1 MFKDSKERSVID
13 NNNIVLK
20 IENHTR
26 IYASMCPDEIL
37 DDYDNYEIRKYLTT
51 LMLGDISG
59 FTDFA
64 EKYTRTGKGGASK
77 LTEILNSYIGAM
89 VQEILSHNGD
99 LLKFSGDA
107 FIVMWKLKKNANM
120 RDLATMA
127 IQTACIIQKHFGAY
141 ETDVGI
147 TLKVKLA
154 IASGKTYF
162 TCIGDPKKM
171 SHYII
176 IGKPVWEVKN
186 AERLCK
192 GGDILV
198 ALSAWQWVNP
208 IEYIYET
215 LPDGLHTLI
224 IACSTMWYTLKGT
237 YTYDDGKIITKQSL
251 TFYVYNINEKETSSQ
266 ESSTVFIEK
275 LVTNSTTV
283 LMNLSGS
290 LMYSKNMEIIDF
302 SLFSVRPKII
312 KVSKAQLKDAL
323 RSYMLKPVIRSV
335 EMDEPLEYLT
345 EMRQVVIVFVNAVT
359 SEMKKRQFIK
369 LVDAAYKLVCRIVDR
384 MQGCVNKT
392 SLFDKDLTFLCI
404 FGLRGEKHE
413 LESQI
418 GLKCAYR
425 LRIGLKELAC
435 ITSVTVGVTTGM
447 TYCGVVGHI
456 LRREYTVIGMTV
468 NKAARLMMGYNNKV
482 ICDRESFLHSRLEV
496 SHFKLQEPKYFKGIT
511 DVGPVYEF
519 EEQVRYKVSEMV
531 WNKYPLLGRD
541 NEMNFFRHLLANLVE
556 YLHFGN
562 DSPNKPQ
569 YNTLIIRGEPRIGKT
584 RLLDEMVLNIPSG
597 IPLNY
602 ISLVSTDI
610 QVDHTIFFPFL
621 IIYLK
626 IKKGIKIRE
635 HLFRTDPYT
644 LVHLIFSLPLKFSL
658 TSTPKDREEKL
669 IRLLGNVRYPEYL
682 CALNQVFNVSFPM
695 TKQYRSFMELEK
707 QKILEQLLINLTKKC
722 FPKFWVIIIDDFE
735 YADKESL
742 NFFDIFVKTN
752 MFLFIISVGGKVGA
766 EYRHHTLLE
775 RAYVMEL
782 QGIDKWYH
790 IGIVCQVLNVIGIS
804 PELEKLIQNRSL
816 GNPGWIESYLMTL
829 MQSGNLAIITVTR
842 REAETM
848 GYVLPNVKML
858 KRHTL
863 NNIFK
868 NTGPVRE
875 DRWEMY
881 ETSYTS
887 NVNLSSNEILH
898 QSDTDLSKHEEI
910 SVAFSKTL
918 DSFSIKNTNIDMTMD
933 VIILKL
939 FDSLT
944 PLDQFLLKCASV
956 LGIFVNRK
964 MLESITEISKKDT
977 AVAIRKLFE
986 IRIFECGMGDFSKN
1000 VGPIIYYRNI
1010 RNHVGDI
1017 GVKCRC
1023 INLVIP
1029 EELSN
1034 MPKYAS
1040 CGLMR
1045 FKMALFRDTTYGLL
1059 TENQKIELH
1068 NKALKFLQHNTRRCE
1083 ACGKGHFT
1091 NLLDINIFSEV
1102 EGVPIHWE
1110 YPLNLKR
1117 QLHNVNSRILP
1128 RIKSVLSNKNS
1139 LSYLNVFK
1147 KPERKPA
1154 RTFSNLDFTNCQCNL
1169 ILLTVYTQMVEHCYG
1184 IGKND
1189 KTLIAILGY
1198 AEICIENQNIP
1209 QARKLLDEADKILQ
1223 QMFDPN
1229 KNEVIRF
1236 LYLTAKIQT
1245 LQGKCYFNYG
1255 HTSEAEKS
1263 LNKAMKTL
1271 GYNFPRMNIT
1281 THLKTAFQLKK
1292 LKLLLFCPR
1301 KRKRNIED
1309 DDDVR
1314 KYANQ
1319 LAYCLAQMFQVY
1331 KAKGMKKQARLAAIW
1346 ALNTARPNNDFF
1358 ILSTCYTNMLIT
1370 AHVYRIKYI
1379 HTHELIRNII
1389 ISLEKESIDLCN
1401 EETRIIEYQH
1411 LKVIVELYAGIF
1423 FSRWIRGQI
1432 KKALD
1437 IGFIVMKLAK
1447 SIDLTYI
1454 QCIVLPQLVHLLMIS
1469 CRHSEV
1475 VSILRDL
1482 EFISKNNIDKSG
1494 RTWYYAMCADVQ
1506 LDVGFTILSYEN
1518 CKKYYLKEGES
1529 MFSLRNP
1536 EAERRY
1542 FTSMW
1547 LWCVRNQEWEA
1558 SNIWMKTNFKINTS
1572 DEDIVAA
1579 TITDLKKLEGLLI
1592 SYVYYVNK
1600 RDVKAIHI
1608 MADIKVSFKNVKK
1621 MISIVKIAIPRYV
1634 FIKAYYH
1641 MVRGHK
1647 RKAIKILQKTK
1658 KISNK
1663 MENKMIYKWA
1673 MHCKQAWEGKMSSIQ
1688 QDLWQLQSTIFS
1700 SSTWEEINTNNSEI
1714 IFYTLPIPNY
1724 VR

>member
-1 MFKDSKERSVID
+1 
-13 NNNIVLK
+13 
-20 IENHTR
+20 
-26 IYASMCPDEIL
+26 MCPDEIL
-37 DDYDNYEIRKYLTT
+37 DDYNNYEIRKYLTT

-59 FTDFA
+59 FTHFA

-107 FIVMWKLKKNANM
+107 FIVMWKLKDNANM
-120 RDLATMA
+120 RDLATIA
-127 IQTACIIQKHFGAY
+127 IQTACIIQKNFGAY

-147 TLKVKLA
+147 TLRVKLA

-171 SHYII
+171 SHYMI

-192 GGDILV
+192 YITNNTNSQMVRGGDILV
-198 ALSAWQWVNP
+198 ALSAWRWVNP
-208 IEYIYET
+208 IEYVYET

-224 IACSTMWYTLKGT
+224 IACSTMWYTLKSP
-237 YTYDDGKIITKQSL
+237 YTYDNGKIIIKQSL
-251 TFYVYNINEKETSSQ
+251 TFYYLTQNCNAIISIKFVIK
-266 ESSTVFIEK
+266 
-275 LVTNSTTV
+275 
-283 LMNLSGS
+283 MNDL
-290 LMYSKNMEIIDF
+290 Y
-302 SLFSVRPKII
+302 FSVRPKIVEI
-312 KVSKAQLKDAL
+312 SKAQLKDAL

-345 EMRQVVIVFVNAVT
+345 EMRQVVIVFVNAIV
-359 SEMKKRQFIK
+359 SEMRKKQLIK
-369 LVDAAYKLVCRIVDR
+369 LVDAAYKLVCRTVDR

-404 FGLRGEKHE
+404 FGLRGDKHE

-447 TYCGVVGHI
+447 TYCGVIGHI

-496 SHFKLQEPKYFKGIT
+496 SHFKLQEPKYLKGIT
-511 DVGPVYEF
+511 DIGPVYEF
-519 EEQVRYKVSEMV
+519 EEQVKYKESELV
-531 WNKYPLLGRD
+531 WRKYPLLGRD
-541 NEMNFFRHLLANLVE
+541 NEMNIFRSMLANLVK
-556 YLHFGN
+556 YVHIGN
-562 DSPNKPQ
+562 DASNKPQ
-569 YNTLIIRGEPRIGKT
+569 YNTLIIRGEPRIGKS
-584 RLLDEMVLNIPSG
+584 RLLDEMALNIPSG
-597 IPLNY
+597 IPSNY

-610 QVDHTIFFPFL
+610 QN
-621 IIYLK
+621 
-626 IKKGIKIRE
+626 
-635 HLFRTDPYT
+635 PYT

-669 IRLLGNVRYPEYL
+669 IRLLGNVRHPEYL

-695 TKQYRSFMELEK
+695 TKRYRSFMELEK

-722 FPKFWVIIIDDFE
+722 FSKFWVIIIDDVE

-742 NFFDIFVKTN
+742 NVFDIFIKTN
-752 MFLFIISVGGKVGA
+752 MFLFIISVGRKEYA
-766 EYRHHTLLE
+766 EYRLSHTLLE
-775 RAYVMEL
+775 KTYIMEL

-790 IGIVCQVLNVIGIS
+790 IGIVCQVLNVVGIS

-842 REAETM
+842 REAENM

-858 KRHTL
+858 KRRTLDNLL
-863 NNIFK
+863 NNA
-868 NTGPVRE
+868 GPVRE

-881 ETSYTS
+881 ETSYMDNTP
-887 NVNLSSNEILH
+887 LMSSNEMLL
-898 QSDTDLSKHEEI
+898 QSNSDLSNHEEI
-910 SVAFSKTL
+910 SVAFSKKL
-918 DSFSIKNTNIDMTMD
+918 DPFSIKNTNIEMTMD

-956 LGIFVNRK
+956 LGIFINRK
-964 MLESITEISKKDT
+964 MLESITEISIKDT
-977 AVAIRKLFE
+977 AVGKNKLLYKFNSK
-986 IRIFECGMGDFSKN
+986 IYIYLIDFFDISDTFSKN

-1010 RNHVGDI
+1010 HKHIDDI

-1023 INLVIP
+1023 TDLVIS

-1040 CGLMR
+1040 CGLIR

-1068 NKALKFLQHNTRRCE
+1068 NKALKFLQHNTRRCV
-1083 ACGKGHFT
+1083 ACGKGHFA
-1091 NLLDINIFSEV
+1091 NLLDTDIFSEV
-1102 EGVPIHWE
+1102 EEIPIHLE
-1110 YPLNLKR
+1110 YPLKLR
-1117 QLHNVNSRILP
+1117 QLHNVNSSILP
-1128 RIKSVLSNKNS
+1128 RIKNVISSRNS

-1147 KPERKPA
+1147 KPERKST

-1184 IGKND
+1184 IGRND
-1189 KTLIAILGY
+1189 KTLIAILGF
-1198 AEICIENQNIP
+1198 AEICIENQNVP
-1209 QARKLLDEADKILQ
+1209 QARKLLDEAETILQ

-1229 KNEVIRF
+1229 KNEVITF

-1245 LQGKCYFNYG
+1245 LQGKCYFKYG

-1271 GYNFPRMNIT
+1271 GYNFPRMDIT
-1281 THLKTAFQLKK
+1281 TDLKTAFQLMK

-1301 KRKRNIED
+1301 KRKSTVNGD
-1309 DDDVR
+1309 DYVR
-1314 KYANQ
+1314 KYTNQ
-1319 LAYCLAQMFQVY
+1319 LACCLAQMFEVY

-1370 AHVYRIKYI
+1370 AHVYRIK
-1379 HTHELIRNII
+1379 NII
-1389 ISLEKESIDLCN
+1389 ISLENESIDLSN
-1401 EETRIIEYQH
+1401 EETRIIEYQDF
-1411 LKVIVELYAGIF
+1411 KVIVELYAGIF

-1432 KKALD
+1432 KKAID

-1447 SIDLTYI
+1447 NIDLTYI
-1454 QCIVLPQLVHLLMIS
+1454 QCIALPQLVHLLMIS

-1494 RTWYYAMCADVQ
+1494 RTWYYAICADVQ
-1506 LDVGFTILSYEN
+1506 LDIGFTILSYEN
-1518 CKKYYLKEGES
+1518 CKRYYLKEGES

-1558 SNIWMKTNFKINTS
+1558 SKIWIKKHLKTNTT

-1592 SYVYYVNK
+1592 SYVYYANK
-1600 RDVKAIHI
+1600 RDVKAIFI
-1608 MADIKVSFKNVKK
+1608 MADIKVSFKNIKK

-1634 FIKAYYH
+1634 LIKAYYY

-1647 RKAIKILQKTK
+1647 RKAMKILQKTK
-1658 KISNK
+1658 KICNK

-1688 QDLWQLQSTIFS
+1688 QDLWQLRSTIIS
-1700 SSTWEEINTNNSEI
+1700 SSTWDEINTNNSEI

>member
-1 MFKDSKERSVID
+1 MDNQFNVLYTGSVQSDSKERRIID
-13 NNNIVLK
+13 HNNIVLK

-26 IYASMCPDEIL
+26 IFASMCPDEIL
-37 DDYDNYEIRKYLTT
+37 DDYNNYEIRKYLTT

-107 FIVMWKLKKNANM
+107 FIVMWKLKDNANM
-120 RDLATMA
+120 RDLTTIA

-147 TLKVKLA
+147 TLRVKLA

-208 IEYIYET
+208 IEYVYET

-224 IACSTMWYTLKGT
+224 IACSTMWYTLKSP
-237 YTYDDGKIITKQSL
+237 YTYDDDIH
-251 TFYVYNINEKETSSQ
+251 EKETSSQ
-266 ESSTVFIEK
+266 ESSTAFTEK
-275 LVTNSTTV
+275 LFMNSTTV
-283 LMNLSGS
+283 LMNLSSS
-290 LMYSKNMEIIDF
+290 LMYSKNMEMIDF
-302 SLFSVRPKII
+302 SLRPKII
-312 KVSKAQLKDAL
+312 EISKAQLKDAL

-345 EMRQVVIVFVNAVT
+345 EMRQVVIVFVNAVI
-359 SEMKKRQFIK
+359 SEMRKRRLIK

-392 SLFDKDLTFLCI
+392 SLFDKDLTFLCV
-404 FGLRGEKHE
+404 FGLRGDKHE

-519 EEQVRYKVSEMV
+519 EEQVKYKVSELV
-531 WNKYPLLGRD
+531 WRKYPLLGRD
-541 NEMNFFRHLLANLVE
+541 NEMNIFRHLLANLVE
-556 YLHFGN
+556 YVHFEN
-562 DSPNKPQ
+562 DVSNKPQ
-569 YNTLIIRGEPRIGKT
+569 YNTLIISNYRGEPRIGKT

-597 IPLNY
+597 IPSNY

-610 QVDHTIFFPFL
+610 QN
-621 IIYLK
+621 
-626 IKKGIKIRE
+626 
-635 HLFRTDPYT
+635 PYT

-669 IRLLGNVRYPEYL
+669 IRLLGNIRHPEYL

-695 TKQYRSFMELEK
+695 TKQYRAFMELEK

-722 FPKFWVIIIDDFE
+722 FSKFWVIIIDDVE

-742 NFFDIFVKTN
+742 NFFDIFIKTN
-752 MFLFIISVGGKVGA
+752 MFLFIISVGRKVYA
-766 EYRHHTLLE
+766 EYRLNHTLLE
-775 RAYVMEL
+775 RAYIMEL

-842 REAETM
+842 REAENM
-848 GYVLPNVKML
+848 GYVLPTIEML
-858 KRHTL
+858 KRRTL
-863 NNIFK
+863 NNLL
-868 NTGPVRE
+868 NNAGPVRE

-881 ETSYTS
+881 EASYMS
-887 NVNLSSNEILH
+887 NTPQMSSNEMLL

-918 DSFSIKNTNIDMTMD
+918 DPLSIKNTNIEMTMD
-933 VIILKL
+933 VLKL

-964 MLESITEISKKDT
+964 MLESITEISIKDT

-1010 RNHVGDI
+1010 RKHVGDI

-1023 INLVIP
+1023 IDLVIS

-1068 NKALKFLQHNTRRCE
+1068 NKALKFLQHNTRRCV

-1091 NLLDINIFSEV
+1091 NLLDTDIFNEV
-1102 EGVPIHWE
+1102 EGVPIHLE
-1110 YPLNLKR
+1110 YPLNLR
-1117 QLHNVNSRILP
+1117 QLHNVNSRIFP
-1128 RIKSVLSNKNS
+1128 RIKSVLSSRNN
-1139 LSYLNVFK
+1139 LSYLHVFK
-1147 KPERKPA
+1147 KPERKPT

-1184 IGKND
+1184 IGRND
-1189 KTLIAILGY
+1189 KTLIAILRF

-1209 QARKLLDEADKILQ
+1209 QARKLLNEAETILQ

-1229 KNEVIRF
+1229 KNEVITF

-1245 LQGKCYFNYG
+1245 LQGKCYFKYG

-1281 THLKTAFQLKK
+1281 TGLKTAFQLKK

-1301 KRKRNIED
+1301 KRKSKVKGD
-1309 DDDVR
+1309 DYVR
-1314 KYANQ
+1314 KYTNQ
-1319 LAYCLAQMFQVY
+1319 LACCLAQMFEVY

-1370 AHVYRIKYI
+1370 AHVYRIK
-1379 HTHELIRNII
+1379 NII
-1389 ISLEKESIDLCN
+1389 ISLENESIDLCN
-1401 EETRIIEYQH
+1401 EKTRIIEYQN

-1432 KKALD
+1432 KKAIN

-1454 QCIVLPQLVHLLMIS
+1454 QCIVLPQLVHILMIS

-1494 RTWYYAMCADVQ
+1494 RTWYYAMCVDVQ
-1506 LDVGFTILSYEN
+1506 LDIGFTILSYEN
-1518 CKKYYLKEGES
+1518 CKRYYLKEGES
-1529 MFSLRNP
+1529 MLSLRNP

-1558 SNIWMKTNFKINTS
+1558 SKIWIKKHFKTDRT

-1592 SYVYYVNK
+1592 SYVYYANK
-1600 RDVKAIHI
+1600 RDVKAIFI
-1608 MADIKVSFKNVKK
+1608 MADIKVSFKNIKK

-1634 FIKAYYH
+1634 LIKAYYY

-1647 RKAIKILQKTK
+1647 RKAMKILQKT
-1658 KISNK
+1658 
-1663 MENKMIYKWA
+1663 
-1673 MHCKQAWEGKMSSIQ
+1673 
-1688 QDLWQLQSTIFS
+1688 T
-1700 SSTWEEINTNNSEI
+1700 
-1714 IFYTLPIPNY
+1714 
-1724 VR
+1724 

>member
-1 MFKDSKERSVID
+1 MDNRFNVLYTGSVQSDSKQRQIVDHD
-13 NNNIVLK
+13 NIILK

-37 DDYDNYEIRKYLTT
+37 DNYDNYDIRKYLTT
-51 LMLGDISG
+51 LMLGDVSG

-107 FIVMWKLKKNANM
+107 FIVMWKLTKNANM
-120 RDLATMA
+120 RDLATIA
-127 IQTACIIQKHFGAY
+127 IQTACIIQKHFGVY

-147 TLKVKLA
+147 TLRVKLA

-162 TCIGDPKKM
+162 TCIGDPKNM

-198 ALSAWQWVNP
+198 ALSTWQWVNP

-224 IACSTMWYTLKGT
+224 IACSTMWYTLKST
-237 YTYDDGKIITKQSL
+237 YTYDDGKIITKRILYVLSIQIIKNKNL
-251 TFYVYNINEKETSSQ
+251 GHKTFIDIHTKETSSQ
-266 ESSTVFIEK
+266 GSSTALMKK
-275 LVTNSTTV
+275 LFTNSTTV

-290 LMYSKNMEIIDF
+290 LMYSKNMGMIDY
-302 SLFSVRPKII
+302 SLRPKIME
-312 KVSKAQLKDAL
+312 VSKAQLKNAL

-345 EMRQVVIVFVNAVT
+345 EMRQVVIVFVNAVI
-359 SEMKKRQFIK
+359 SEMRKRQLIK

-404 FGLRGEKHE
+404 FGLRGDKHE

-425 LRIGLKELAC
+425 LRIGLKELAYV
-435 ITSVTVGVTTGM
+435 TSVTVGVTTGM
-447 TYCGVVGHI
+447 TYCGVV
-456 LRREYTVIGMTV
+456 
-468 NKAARLMMGYNNKV
+468 
-482 ICDRESFLHSRLEV
+482 ICDKESFLHSRLEG

-519 EEQVRYKVSEMV
+519 EEQVKYQVSEMV
-531 WNKYPLLGRD
+531 WRKYPLLGRD
-541 NEMNFFRHLLANLVE
+541 NEMNIFRHSLVNLVE
-556 YLHFGN
+556 YFEFGN
-562 DSPNKPQ
+562 NVLNKPQ

-584 RLLDEMVLNIPSG
+584 RLLDEMVLSIPSG
-597 IPLNY
+597 IPSNY

-610 QVDHTIFFPFL
+610 QN
-621 IIYLK
+621 
-626 IKKGIKIRE
+626 
-635 HLFRTDPYT
+635 PYT
-644 LVHLIFSLPLKFSL
+644 LIHLMFSLPLKFSL
-658 TSTPKDREEKL
+658 TSTAKDREEKL
-669 IRLLGNVRYPEYL
+669 IYLLGNIRHPEYL

-695 TKQYRSFMELEK
+695 TKQYRSFVELEK
-707 QKILEQLLINLTKKC
+707 QQILEQLLIILTKKC
-722 FPKFWVIIIDDFE
+722 FPKLWVIIIDDVE

-742 NFFDIFVKTN
+742 NFFNIFINTN
-752 MFLFIISVGGKVGA
+752 VFLFIISVGRKVDA
-766 EYRHHTLLE
+766 EYRLAHTLLE

-816 GNPGWIESYLMTL
+816 GNPGWIESFLMTL

-842 REAETM
+842 KEAETM

-858 KRHTL
+858 KRYNRHTL
-863 NNIFK
+863 NNLL
-868 NTGPVRE
+868 NNAGPVRE

-881 ETSYTS
+881 EACYTS
-887 NVNLSSNEILH
+887 NMPVMNSSYTLLR
-898 QSDTDLSKHEEI
+898 SDTDLSSHEEI

-918 DSFSIKNTNIDMTMD
+918 DPLSIKNTNTEMTMD

-956 LGIFVNRK
+956 LGIFVSRK
-964 MLESITEISKKDT
+964 MLESITEISKRDT
-977 AVAIRKLFE
+977 AIAIRKLFE

-1000 VGPIIYYRNI
+1000 VGPIIYCRNI

-1023 INLVIP
+1023 IGIVIS
-1029 EELSN
+1029 EELSD

-1059 TENQKIELH
+1059 TENQKIKLH

-1091 NLLDINIFSEV
+1091 KLLGTNIFSEV
-1102 EGVPIHWE
+1102 EGIPIHLE
-1110 YPLNLKR
+1110 YPLNLR

-1128 RIKSVLSNKNS
+1128 RIKSVLSSRNS
-1139 LSYLNVFK
+1139 LSYLNIFK
-1147 KPERKPA
+1147 RPERKPT

-1169 ILLTVYTQMVEHCYG
+1169 ILLTVYTQMVEHCRG
-1184 IGKND
+1184 IGRND
-1189 KTLIAILGY
+1189 KTLIAILEF
-1198 AEICIENQNIP
+1198 AEICIENQNVP
-1209 QARKLLDEADKILQ
+1209 QARKLLDEAETILQ

-1229 KNEVIRF
+1229 KNEVITF

-1245 LQGKCYFNYG
+1245 LQGKCYFKYG
-1255 HTSEAEKS
+1255 HISEAEKS

-1271 GYNFPRMNIT
+1271 GYNFPRMSIT
-1281 THLKTAFQLKK
+1281 TDLKTTFQLIK

-1301 KRKRNIED
+1301 KRKSNIEED
-1309 DDDVR
+1309 DYVI
-1314 KYANQ
+1314 KYTNQ
-1319 LAYCLAQMFQVY
+1319 LVYCLTQMFEVY

-1370 AHVYRIKYI
+1370 AHVYCIK
-1379 HTHELIRNII
+1379 NII
-1389 ISLEKESIDLCN
+1389 TCLEKESIDLCN
-1401 EETRIIEYQH
+1401 EETKIIEYQT
-1411 LKVIVELYAGIF
+1411 LKVIVELYAGVF

-1432 KKALD
+1432 KKAMD
-1437 IGFIVMKLAK
+1437 IGFIVVKLAK

-1454 QCIVLPQLVHLLMIS
+1454 QCIVLPRLVHLLMIS

-1482 EFISKNNIDKSG
+1482 EFISINNADKSG

-1518 CKKYYLKEGES
+1518 CKRYDLKEGES
-1529 MFSLRNP
+1529 IISLQNP

-1547 LWCVRNQEWEA
+1547 LWCIRNKEWEA
-1558 SNIWMKTNFKINTS
+1558 SKIWMRKNLKTDRN

-1579 TITDLKKLEGLLI
+1579 IITDLKKLEGLLI
-1592 SYVYYVNK
+1592 SYVHYANK
-1600 RDVKAIHI
+1600 RDVKAILI
-1608 MADIKVSFKNVKK
+1608 MEDIEVSFKNIKK
-1621 MISIVKIAIPRYV
+1621 VLSIVKIAIPRYV
-1634 FIKAYYH
+1634 LIKAYYY

-1647 RKAIKILQKTK
+1647 RKAMKILQKTI
-1658 KISNK
+1658 KISIK

-1673 MHCKQAWEGKMSSIQ
+1673 LHCKQAWEGKMSSIQ
-1688 QDLWQLQSTIFS
+1688 QDLWQLRSTILS
-1700 SSTWEEINTNNSEI
+1700 SSTWDEINANDSEI

-1724 VR
+1724 MR